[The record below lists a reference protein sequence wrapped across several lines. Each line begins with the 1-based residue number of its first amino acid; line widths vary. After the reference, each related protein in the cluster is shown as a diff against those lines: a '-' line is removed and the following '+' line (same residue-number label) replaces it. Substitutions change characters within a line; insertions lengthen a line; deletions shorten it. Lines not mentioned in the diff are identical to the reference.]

1 MADLIVIDGPSGAG
15 CSTTANLAADM
26 LSGKMLNSGALYRAL
41 TYVAQQTLP
50 PNSMAEDWGSSS
62 IDKVLLQLENI
73 QLAEDGDVWWGE
85 KNISEAIYSQEVT
98 IDVPII
104 SGLVAIRRAVVN
116 RIHQEAIFCSR
127 PVVILEGRAGY
138 WELNSW
144 QLAFFIDA
152 DPRVRAIR
160 RGKQMGYKTSDFE
173 TICLLIKELAE
184 RDWRDAT
191 RVTSPMRLAKQ
202 IDQTMIALNDTSK
215 LDLLGWR
222 LARQAHANPHLQ
234 ICIDSTEANTA
245 SVAGLIAQVYRYHQK
260 NKEKI

>member
-1 MADLIVIDGPSGAG
+1 MGPSGAG
-15 CSTTANLAADM
+15 CSSTASLTADM
-26 LSGKMLNSGALYRAL
+26 LSGKVLNSGALYRAL

-50 PNSMAEDWGSSS
+50 PNSLVGDWEENL
-62 IDKVLLQLENI
+62 IDKVLPQLENI

-98 IDVPII
+98 LDVPYI
-104 SGLVAIRRAVVN
+104 SGLVEIRRAIVN
-116 RIHQEAIFCSR
+116 RTHQEAIFCSK

-160 RGKQMGYKTSDFE
+160 RGKQNGQKTSDFE
-173 TICLLIKELAE
+173 TICLLVKELTE

-191 RVTSPMRLAKQ
+191 RDTSPMRLAKQ
-202 IDQTMIALNDTSK
+202 IDQTKIALDDTSK

-222 LARQAHANPHLQ
+222 LAHQVHANPHLQ
-234 ICIDSTEANTA
+234 IYVDSTEANTA